1 MNLRGRTSRFAI
13 ALAVV
18 ALAAFAARVWG
29 NGFGLPFL
37 YHEDEG
43 EIVRRA
49 LRMPIDGPNPHWF
62 QYPTLY
68 VYVQAAVYLLV
79 YVAQRAAGIA
89 SSYADF
95 ASASSLD
102 PTAIYRAGRT
112 VTAAVGAATVVM
124 TGLAGRRL
132 ASLDGRGASL
142 VGLAAAA
149 FVAVDTMHVEHS
161 HYVTAD
167 VPLTLAAA
175 CVLYAAARLAS
186 APDGGAPRDYAFAG
200 AAVGLA
206 ASIKYPGA
214 LLAVVVV
221 AVYAQRVDWRDWR
234 ARVRDLRLPTAAA
247 ASVGAFLAGSPFVVL
262 SFSEFLRDFA
272 AEAAHMRSGHLG
284 FEAVQNH
291 WGQLFGG
298 VYASGG
304 LALVALLVVGAFAF
318 VRRRDPLGIA
328 LVVTTLTLFVFA
340 GLSNVL
346 FTRYLLPILP
356 VAAIVAARGAH
367 ALAGALTGALARGRV
382 TVAVALAALACTLPA
397 FLDVHRLRLFTAPDT
412 RTLART
418 WVDETVDGRIAVEW
432 KSIPTGP
439 LPLARAEAVPV
450 VYDLDDLRDRGVRY
464 VVVTDRLYRRFLRAP
479 DRYDDQTAF
488 YRELL
493 SQGRL
498 VCVFSPYEGEIGR
511 LSLDAAGEPAVVRG
525 AGGPQWRSLPT
536 RALAGPV
543 IEIYEIP
550 PAEP

>member
-18 ALAAFAARVWG
+18 ALAAFAARAWG

-79 YVAQRAAGIA
+79 YVAQRAVGIA
-89 SSYADF
+89 SSYAEF
-95 ASASSLD
+95 ASTSALD

-112 VTAAVGAATVVM
+112 VTAAIGAATVVV

-142 VGLAAAA
+142 AGLAAAA

-272 AEAAHMRSGHLG
+272 AEAKHMRSGHLG

-291 WGQLFGG
+291 WGQLFNG

-356 VAAIVAARGAH
+356 VAAIVAARGA
-367 ALAGALTGALARGRV
+367 LALARGRAAA
-382 TVAVALAALACTLPA
+382 AVALVVLACALPA
-397 FLDVHRLRLFTAPDT
+397 FLDLHRLRLFTAPDT
-412 RTLART
+412 RTLARA
-418 WVDETVDGRIAVEW
+418 WVDETVDARIAVEW

-488 YRELL
+488 YRDLL
-493 SQGRL
+493 SQGTL
-498 VCVFSPYEGEIGR
+498 VRVFSPYAGEVGR
-511 LSLDAAGEPAVVRG
+511 LSLDADGEPAVVKG
-525 AGGPQWRSLPT
+525 AGGPQWRSLPA